1 MLNLDVFKQAKS
13 LQKTTN
19 SQVVKVVYKN
29 YKGLSLEVEP
39 VELAV
44 IKSSLGLMAQQQ
56 NNFLTNSHQQFL
68 SYRRF

>member
-1 MLNLDVFKQAKS
+1 MLNLDVYKQAKS

-39 VELAV
+39 VELAI
-44 IKSSLGLMAQQQ
+44 IKSSLGLIAQQQ
-56 NNFLTNSHQQFL
+56 NNFLTNTKNKYGYF
-68 SYRRF
+68 

>member
-1 MLNLDVFKQAKS
+1 MLNLDVYRQAKS

-44 IKSSLGLMAQQQ
+44 IKSSLGIMAQQQ
-56 NNFLTNSHQQFL
+56 NNFLTNTKNK
-68 SYRRF
+68 YGY

>member
-1 MLNLDVFKQAKS
+1 MLNLDVYKQAKS

-39 VELAV
+39 VELAI
-44 IKSSLGLMAQQQ
+44 IKSSLGLMSQQQ
-56 NNFLTNSHQQFL
+56 NNFLANTKNK
-68 SYRRF
+68 YGY

>member
-1 MLNLDVFKQAKS
+1 MLNLDVYRQAKS
-13 LQKTTN
+13 LQNTTN

-44 IKSSLGLMAQQQ
+44 IKSSLGLITQQQ
-56 NNFLTNSHQQFL
+56 NNFLANTKNK
-68 SYRRF
+68 YGY

>member
-1 MLNLDVFKQAKS
+1 MLNLDIYRQAKS

-44 IKSSLGLMAQQQ
+44 IKSSLGIISQQQ
-56 NNFLTNSHQQFL
+56 NNFLANTKNK
-68 SYRRF
+68 YGY

>member
-1 MLNLDVFKQAKS
+1 MLNLDVYKQAKS

-39 VELAV
+39 IELAV
-44 IKSSLGLMAQQQ
+44 IKSSLGLKTQQQ
-56 NNFLTNSHQQFL
+56 NSFLTNTKSK
-68 SYRRF
+68 YGY

>member
-1 MLNLDVFKQAKS
+1 MLNLDVYRQAKS

-56 NNFLTNSHQQFL
+56 NNFLANTKNK
-68 SYRRF
+68 YGY

>member
-1 MLNLDVFKQAKS
+1 MLNLDVYRQAKS

-44 IKSSLGLMAQQQ
+44 IKSSLGLIAQQQ
-56 NNFLTNSHQQFL
+56 NNFLTNTKSK
-68 SYRRF
+68 YGY

>member
-1 MLNLDVFKQAKS
+1 MLNLDVYRQAKS

-44 IKSSLGLMAQQQ
+44 IKSSLGLISQQQ
-56 NNFLTNSHQQFL
+56 NNFLANTKNK
-68 SYRRF
+68 YGY

>member
-1 MLNLDVFKQAKS
+1 MLNLDVYRQAKS

-29 YKGLSLEVEP
+29 YKGLSLEAEP

-44 IKSSLGLMAQQQ
+44 IKSSRDLIAQQQ

-68 SYRRF
+68 SYKRF

>member
-1 MLNLDVFKQAKS
+1 MLNLDVYRQAKS

-44 IKSSLGLMAQQQ
+44 IKSSLGIIAQQQ

-68 SYRRF
+68 SYKRF

>member
-1 MLNLDVFKQAKS
+1 MLNLDVYRQAKS

-44 IKSSLGLMAQQQ
+44 IKSYLGLITQQQ
-56 NNFLTNSHQQFL
+56 NNFLANTKNK
-68 SYRRF
+68 YGY

>member
-1 MLNLDVFKQAKS
+1 MLNLDIFRQAKS

-44 IKSSLGLMAQQQ
+44 IKSSLGLIAQQQ
-56 NNFLTNSHQQFL
+56 NNFLSNTKNK
-68 SYRRF
+68 YGY

>member
-1 MLNLDVFKQAKS
+1 MLNLDIYRQAKS

-44 IKSSLGLMAQQQ
+44 IKSSLGIIAQQQ
-56 NNFLTNSHQQFL
+56 NNFLTNTKNK
-68 SYRRF
+68 YGY

>member
-1 MLNLDVFKQAKS
+1 MLNLDVFRQAKS

-39 VELAV
+39 IELAI

-56 NNFLTNSHQQFL
+56 NSFLANTRGK
-68 SYRRF
+68 YGC

>member
-1 MLNLDVFKQAKS
+1 MLNLDVYKQAKS

-44 IKSSLGLMAQQQ
+44 IKSSLGIIAQQQ
-56 NNFLTNSHQQFL
+56 NNFLTNTKNK
-68 SYRRF
+68 YGY